1 MRPVTSETVNALA
14 GRGSSSNL
22 LPGFSLF
29 CSHCA
34 RQVRGLTVNIYRHDL
49 KGHWW
54 SLMMSFDIS
63 LSLHIAFKGSTG
75 IGGIMHPSGPAAI
88 LHVLQIVVKWM
99 ICVHSQCDNLWGA
112 TAEFVLVA
120 ILSALINSGGLQITE
135 EQEPSWRTLT
145 FIYFVFI
152 LNNNNNNND
161 NGKWIVW
168 FGHKK

>member
-1 MRPVTSETVNALA
+1 MLPVTSETVNALA
-14 GRGSSSNL
+14 GRASSSNL
-22 LPGFSLF
+22 LLGFSLF
-29 CSHCA
+29 CSHCV

-54 SLMMSFDIS
+54 CHLTF
-63 LSLHIAFKGSTG
+63 HIAFKGSTV
-75 IGGIMHPSGPAAI
+75 IGGIMGPSGPAAI

-112 TAEFVLVA
+112 TEEFVLVA
-120 ILSALINSGGLQITE
+120 ILSALINWGGLQITE

-161 NGKWIVW
+161 NEEWIVW